1 MEILQAILPLSPKI
15 CTKMRERLLRE
26 NIHSKKSRNPILHQN
41 LIYLD
46 DSVQQGILYLLSTEY
61 AYNDLNKIAS

>member
-1 MEILQAILPLSPKI
+1 
-15 CTKMRERLLRE
+15 MRERLLRE

-41 LIYLD
+41 LIYPD
-46 DSVQQGILYLLSTEY
+46 DSVQQGILYLLNTEY